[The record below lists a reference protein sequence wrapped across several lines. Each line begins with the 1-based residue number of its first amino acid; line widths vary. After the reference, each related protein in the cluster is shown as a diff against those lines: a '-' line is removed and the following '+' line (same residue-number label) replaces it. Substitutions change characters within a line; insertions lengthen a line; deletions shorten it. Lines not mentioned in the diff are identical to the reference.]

1 MVSYLQKIISEV
13 PAYMGQFV
21 SCLMHPKIFI
31 TKQLEVENQ
40 TSVFEKSV
48 SFIILSFLISLF
60 LTVAL
65 PEVTNPIQ
73 LPADDAEFIRQ
84 GSGALL
90 QLFYLL
96 GASCIAIGLLRLFG
110 INASTA
116 GFMALVFYFCGTSLV
131 LLVFANAISSIA
143 MADPFF
149 AKSWVALENLA
160 KTMRPQ
166 LANLL
171 CTMDTKTG
179 GLPAGSN
186 PMELLPDFDKYQ
198 EIYNQ
203 ATQRT
208 LYKIA
213 AGIQILIALSV
224 IVWLFIAWVNY
235 AKTIGANL
243 AKSLIAAFITV
254 VIVIGLALVVELVAA
269 GSLLTD
275 IYRNCPQ

>member
-1 MVSYLQKIISEV
+1 MISYLQKIISEM

-31 TKQLEVENQ
+31 AEKIGADNL
-40 TSVFEKSV
+40 TSAFEKSV

-60 LTVAL
+60 LSVAL

-73 LPADDAEFIRQ
+73 LPTNDAEFIRK

-110 INASTA
+110 INIRTKE
-116 GFMALVFYFCGTSLV
+116 FIILVCYFCGASLV
-131 LLVFANAISSIA
+131 LLVFVNAISSIA

-149 AKSWVALENLA
+149 AKSWVALENSA
-160 KTMRPQ
+160 KIMQPQ
-166 LANLL
+166 LAHLL

-179 GLPAGSN
+179 ELPAGSN
-186 PMELLPDFDKYQ
+186 PMELLPDFGKYQ
-198 EIYNQ
+198 EIYHQ

-213 AGIQILIALSV
+213 VGIQILTAALV
-224 IVWLFIAWVNY
+224 IFWLVLAWSTY
-235 AKTIGANL
+235 AKIIGASL
-243 AKSLIAAFITV
+243 AKSLTAAAITFM
-254 VIVIGLALVVELVAA
+254 IVIGTAIIVELIAV
-269 GSLLTD
+269 GSMMAD
-275 IYRNCPQ
+275 IYRSCAQ